1 MKKINVLKW
10 IVDVLW
16 IFSMPLV
23 LLIIGF
29 SIAILFFDLGNLNIE
44 VNSINFNQNNRFSKV
59 LFVISILNYVLII
72 AALYFFRKILNH
84 FIRIKIFEETVITS
98 FKKTGNLLIVSGLI
112 SLIVSVIGEMYFNE
126 KVSISFGLNQHL
138 ILICLGLFFLIL
150 GEIFKIAKSAKQEN
164 DLTI

>member
-59 LFVISILNYVLII
+59 LFVLSILNYVLII